1 MVIALPLPDE
11 FIRGHYGRLRQ
22 LHKFRTTQRCASL
35 RFLSGSEV
43 KGENRQLP
51 HQLVASAI
59 GMDTST
65 YLRRH
70 SLIPF
75 LQLAAPDEW
84 STSDFETPGAKKGTA
99 TSLARTNAYFCL
111 DCIQSDRETQH
122 FSYWR
127 REHQLPGVDVCD
139 KHRQPLMWIGD
150 ARAFEYPP
158 EAWQFSAQPV
168 SSDLASLYSLPIIV
182 RYLSVAK
189 RFLTGGQRVW
199 RHSAAVHHRM
209 HAAHHGLRVGLRGN
223 RPNLSSFVAR
233 NFPNL
238 WLEEHFPSLLNIG
251 SDKSCA
257 TIDAACRSAQHTAG
271 MAHAMILA
279 ATSDCSTTTL
289 DEFFSPVSQNFRES
303 LRHVQRE
310 NRSSQQ
316 RKRREQNE
324 SRKRARIAADRH
336 TLLAPYLEHRGVYSD
351 IAKAFGVSV
360 VAVSKRFRRVE
371 LPSLAR
377 KPPRIQDE
385 ILVRLKN
392 ELTRE
397 THCART
403 HDGMHSSLD
412 HSLPADPTP

>member
-22 LHKFRTTQRCASL
+22 LNKFRTTQRCASL
-35 RFLSGSEV
+35 RFLGSSEV

-84 STSDFETPGAKKGTA
+84 STSDFETPGAKKGVA
-99 TSLARTNAYFCL
+99 TCLARPNAYFCL
-111 DCIQSDRETQH
+111 DCIQFDLETQH

-127 REHQLPGVDVCD
+127 REHQLPGVDVCE
-139 KHRQPLMWIGD
+139 KHRLPLMRTGD
-150 ARAFEYPP
+150 TRAFEYPP
-158 EAWQFSAQPV
+158 EAWQRSAEPV
-168 SSDLASLYSLPIIV
+168 SPDLASLHSLPIV
-182 RYLSVAK
+182 GRYLSVAR

-199 RHSAAVHHRM
+199 RHSAAVYHRM
-209 HAAHHGLRVGLRGN
+209 HAARHGLRVGLRGS
-223 RPNLSSFVAR
+223 RPNLSSFVAQ
-233 NFPNL
+233 NFPTL
-238 WLEEHFPSLLNIG
+238 WLEEHFPSLLNMG
-251 SDKSCA
+251 NNKSCA

-289 DEFFSPVSQNFRES
+289 DEFFSPASQNFLDS
-303 LRHVQRE
+303 LRRLQRE
-310 NRSSQQ
+310 NQSSQQ
-316 RKRREQNE
+316 SKKRAQNGN
-324 SRKRARIAADRH
+324 RKRARIAADRH
-336 TLLAPYLEHRGVYSD
+336 KLLAPYIEHRGVYSE

-360 VAVSKRFRRVE
+360 AAVSKRFRRVE
-371 LPSLAR
+371 LHSLAK
-377 KPPRIQDE
+377 KPPHIQDE
-385 ILVRLKN
+385 ILVCLRN
-392 ELTRE
+392 ELARDM
-397 THCART
+397 HCARA
-403 HDGMHSSLD
+403 HDGMHSSLN
-412 HSLPADPTP
+412 HSLPADPTT

>member
-84 STSDFETPGAKKGTA
+84 STGDFETPGAKKGTA

-158 EAWQFSAQPV
+158 EASQFSAQPV

-316 RKRREQNE
+316 RKKRVQNE
-324 SRKRARIAADRH
+324 NRKRTRIATDRH
-336 TLLAPYLEHRGVYSD
+336 TLLAPYLEHRGVYSE

-360 VAVSKRFRRVE
+360 AAVSKRFRRVE
-371 LPSLAR
+371 LLSLAQ
-377 KPPRIQDE
+377 KPPQMQDE

-392 ELTRE
+392 ELARE
-397 THCART
+397 THCAIV
-403 HDGMHSSLD
+403 HDGIHSSLH
-412 HSLPADPTP
+412 HSPPADPTP